1 MSTDFFKYSK
11 YDGDKLA
18 EAASELEWATYT
30 YVDGTDA
37 LAGNAN
43 QVISFYHVPS
53 GKSVYFKAFI
63 TSFNETYSSDW
74 APEKVYGR
82 VDPIYMFKNT
92 TRRIALAFKVPAA
105 SEGEAFENLGRVQA
119 LIQFLYPR
127 YSDVDEAQTISQS
140 PLVRLKV
147 MNLAQAET
155 SMEEN
160 SNSSNNNFTKYKNR
174 HDYDAKGGLLGA
186 IGNLNVE
193 HNLHSDDGSLAVGKN
208 TILPKLLEINLEF
221 NPIHE
226 TPLGWNEN
234 NEFEHLFPYGV
245 DIADTSTKTANRTV
259 DSEGGTNSGDG
270 DNQANRD
277 NGISSE
283 MKTLDSMLATTNPKT
298 FSTSIDGEVH
308 DAGDVIIGDSEWWN
322 F

>member
-11 YDGDKLA
+11 YDDKP
-18 EAASELEWATYT
+18 SNT

-37 LAGNAN
+37 LAGNAD

-74 APEKVYGR
+74 ASEKVYGR

-92 TRRIALAFKVPAA
+92 TRRITLAFKVPAA

-127 YSDVDEAQTISQS
+127 YSIVDSEADMPAQTISQS

-147 MNLAQAET
+147 MNLAQAE
-155 SMEEN
+155 
-160 SNSSNNNFTKYKNR
+160 SSIERDYSSDDNFSYYKTR
-174 HDYDAKGGLLGA
+174 HNPNPKWGGLLGA
-186 IGNLNVE
+186 IGNLNVD
-193 HNLHSDDGSLAVGKN
+193 HGLQSDDGSLAVGKN

-245 DIADTSTKTANRTV
+245 EIADTSTKSAAKEVN
-259 DSEGGTNSGDG
+259 DEGASDSGDG
-270 DNQANRD
+270 DNQANED
-277 NGISSE
+277 ESIA
-283 MKTLDSMLATTNPKT
+283 ATQAAIK
-298 FSTSIDGEVH
+298 SL
-308 DAGDVIIGDSEWWN
+308 GDIEW
-322 F
+322 